1 MASKF
6 KFTGALALLLMGA
19 SLPALLISTH
29 PVHAQDSGGGSGG
42 DSGSGDSGSGGS
54 ADAGGSGDTCGGG
67 AGNDCSGGS
76 GGSADAGGG
85 SGGSADAGGG
95 SGGSADAGGGSG
107 GSADAGGGSA
117 DGGSGGSDGGGTGGS
132 ADGGGGNDGQQNQIR
147 TVRTDYYYR
156 GIPILGV
163 GVATRKTVAENTHH
177 TESNNQQNTRTWT
190 KRPYGSDDLVTV
202 GELFLSRGLDVRNFP
217 K

>member
-29 PVHAQDSGGGSGG
+29 PVHAQDSGGDSGGVGGSAGGCADGAGDSSGCGCG
-42 DSGSGDSGSGGS
+42 DSGSD
-54 ADAGGSGDTCGGG
+54 
-67 AGNDCSGGS
+67 
-76 GGSADAGGG
+76 GGG
-85 SGGSADAGGG
+85 SGGSADSGGG
-95 SGGSADAGGGSG
+95 NGGSDG
-107 GSADAGGGSA
+107 
-117 DGGSGGSDGGGTGGS
+117 GGSGGSDGGGSGGT
-132 ADGGGGNDGQQNQIR
+132 ADGGGGNGGQQNQIR
-147 TVRTDYYYR
+147 TVRTDYYNR

-163 GVATRKTVAENTHH
+163 GVATRKTVEENTHH

>member
-42 DSGSGDSGSGGS
+42 DSGSGGS

-76 GGSADAGGG
+76 GGSAD
-85 SGGSADAGGG
+85 SG
-95 SGGSADAGGGSG
+95 
-107 GSADAGGGSA
+107 
-117 DGGSGGSDGGGTGGS
+117 GGSGGSDGGGNGGS
-132 ADGGGGNDGQQNQIR
+132 DGGGSGGTADGGGGNGGQQNQIR
-147 TVRTDYYYR
+147 TVRTDYYNR

-163 GVATRKTVAENTHH
+163 GVATRKNVEENTHH

>member
-29 PVHAQDSGGGSGG
+29 PVHAQDSGGDSGGDGGSAGGCADGAGDSSGCGCG
-42 DSGSGDSGSGGS
+42 DSGSD
-54 ADAGGSGDTCGGG
+54 
-67 AGNDCSGGS
+67 
-76 GGSADAGGG
+76 GGG
-85 SGGSADAGGG
+85 SGGSADSGGG
-95 SGGSADAGGGSG
+95 N
-107 GSADAGGGSA
+107 
-117 DGGSGGSDGGGTGGS
+117 GGSDGGGSGGT
-132 ADGGGGNDGQQNQIR
+132 ADGGGGNGGQQNQIR
-147 TVRTDYYYR
+147 TVRTDYYNR

-190 KRPYGSDDLVTV
+190 NRPYGSDDLVTV

>member
-19 SLPALLISTH
+19 SLPALLISTY
-29 PVHAQDSGGGSGG
+29 PVHAEDGSGGGDSGG
-42 DSGSGDSGSGGS
+42 DSGGDGGGDSSGDG
-54 ADAGGSGDTCGGG
+54 CGGG
-67 AGNDCSGGS
+67 MGESSGCGCGDGGS
-76 GGSADAGGG
+76 GGSADSGGG
-85 SGGSADAGGG
+85 NGGSDG
-95 SGGSADAGGGSG
+95 
-107 GSADAGGGSA
+107 
-117 DGGSGGSDGGGTGGS
+117 GGSGGSDGGGSGGT
-132 ADGGGGNDGQQNQIR
+132 ADGGGGNGGQQNQIR
-147 TVRTDYYYR
+147 TVRTDYYNR

-163 GVATRKTVAENTHH
+163 GVATRKTVEENTHH

>member
-67 AGNDCSGGS
+67 AGNDCS
-76 GGSADAGGG
+76 GG